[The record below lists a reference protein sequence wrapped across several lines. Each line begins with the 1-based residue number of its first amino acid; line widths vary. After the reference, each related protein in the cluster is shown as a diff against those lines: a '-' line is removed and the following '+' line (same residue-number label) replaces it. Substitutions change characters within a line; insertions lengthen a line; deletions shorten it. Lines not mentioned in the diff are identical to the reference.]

1 MMDDPILFWSSC
13 LLWLIVVGLVF
24 GVVNSDAYLESKT
37 GLKCDSLLQERL
49 QQLSIADWKT
59 LRQKSGLTTRQVMQ
73 VRRGKIEQLPLHQL
87 QMLAVALNWSIEDL
101 TYKLGILSSPE
112 ETSSVNPEVTPE
124 SLEIEQLH
132 QQCQQ
137 LQQELQRLKTQE
149 RHSTFSQLQ
158 TLLTNYPTLRRIVEV
173 KPDLPAKNLLPML
186 TPLENL
192 LNNWGYQSIGSAWQ
206 QVSYSPQLHQP
217 DTVDIQPGELVYIRL
232 VGYRDGERILC
243 PAKVSRTLPG
253 GKKDGVAESGNE

>member
-24 GVVNSDAYLESKT
+24 GVINSDAYLESKT
-37 GLKCDSLLQERL
+37 GLKCDSLLQERM
-49 QQLSIADWKT
+49 QQLSIANWKT
-59 LRQKSGLTTRQVMQ
+59 LRQKSGLTTRQLLQ
-73 VRRGKIEQLPLHQL
+73 VRRGEVEQLPLHQL
-87 QMLAVALNWSIEDL
+87 QMLAEALHWSVEDL
-101 TYKLGILSSPE
+101 IHNLGILSSPG
-112 ETSSVNPEVTPE
+112 ETSSVTPE
-124 SLEIEQLH
+124 SLEIEQLR

-137 LQQELQRLKTQE
+137 LEQELQQLRTQE

-192 LNNWGYQSIGSAWQ
+192 LKTWGYQPIGSAWQ
-206 QVSYSPQLHQP
+206 QVTYNPQLHQP
-217 DTVDIQPGELVYIRL
+217 DTTDIQPGELVYIRL

-253 GKKDGVAESGNE
+253 GRKEGVGQSGDG